1 MAALD
6 SVGIPIQISADSGT
20 TWKTMICLT
29 EWSLEGTVE
38 TTETETFCG
47 KVTGLGTPSYTIS
60 TSAVADFAPSVSQVS
75 LEDVQGWFLAKTS
88 LKFKAEYPAGTGAD
102 YYRAGD
108 VRFSGVTETLA
119 VGESVAFDVSMVV
132 TNLDL
137 VP

>member
-1 MAALD
+1 MASVD
-6 SVGIPIQISADSGT
+6 SVAIPIQLSSDGGT

-60 TSAVADFAPSVSQVS
+60 TSAVADLAPSASQVS
-75 LEDVQGWFLAKTS
+75 LEDVQSWFLNKTS
-88 LKFKAEYPAGTGAD
+88 LKFKAVSPADGSD

-108 VRFSGVTETLA
+108 VRFSGVTETFA
-119 VGESVAFDVSMVV
+119 VGESVTFEVSMVV
-132 TNLDL
+132 TNLDIT
-137 VP
+137 P